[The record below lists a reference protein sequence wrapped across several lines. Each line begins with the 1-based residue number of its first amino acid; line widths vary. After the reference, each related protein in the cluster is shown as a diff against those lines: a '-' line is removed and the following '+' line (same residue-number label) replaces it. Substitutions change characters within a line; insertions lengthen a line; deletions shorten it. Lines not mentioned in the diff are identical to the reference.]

1 LSEGI
6 GKALDVAMG
15 LLIQTLDGPAPRPVV
30 ALARVMLHLPSACP
44 YQSVLRLALGRMPR
58 LIS

>member
-1 LSEGI
+1 
-6 GKALDVAMG
+6 
-15 LLIQTLDGPAPRPVV
+15 
-30 ALARVMLHLPSACP
+30 VMLHLPSACP